1 MRGRSASLGPKVAP
15 ASPSTRLALT
25 VSFALKGRGTEKKKG
40 RGVKEGE
47 EGHGGEGGEG
57 HGGGE
62 GETLRKGSGG
72 AWRKGVRR
80 SGSGQEVKEMVFC
93 HEEVRGRGSLWSCVC
108 SSLEYIC
115 GSALCTTDTVIWG
128 RGQPV

>member
-40 RGVKEGE
+40 RGVMEREGR
-47 EGHGGEGGEG
+47 G

-62 GETLRKGSGG
+62 GEALRKGSGG